1 MQTIGRAARNVDG
14 RVILYADSMT
24 DSLQYA
30 IDETNRRREKQ
41 QSYNVV
47 NGITPESV
55 KKEISD
61 ILESVYS
68 QDSYTVETGD
78 EDTGNLVGHN
88 LQAYLK
94 DLDERMRESAANLE
108 FEEAARLRDEIHR
121 LERVELGVP
130 TGPRR
135 LQARIDA
142 AKRTGRNRKA
152 GKSRKSGEPRR

>member
-1 MQTIGRAARNVDG
+1 
-14 RVILYADSMT
+14 MT

-41 QSYNVV
+41 QNYNVA

-55 KKEISD
+55 KEISD

-94 DLDERMRESAANLE
+94 DLDERMREAAANLE
-108 FEEAARLRDEIHR
+108 FEEAARLRGEIHR
-121 LERVELGVP
+121 LEHVELGVP
-130 TGPRR
+130 SGPRR

-142 AKRTGRNRKA
+142 AKRTGRNRKP
-152 GKSRKSGEPRR
+152 KSRKSGEPRR